1 MTTRHAASPRPRVVR
16 HARTTGTHRVL
27 RGLAITMTGV
37 VTFGLAGAASVY
49 AKMNSNMDS
58 VSVAGLVDPIIE
70 ATPADPDDP
79 NAGKDV
85 NILIMGSDVRDGEN
99 ASIGGEASGMRSDT
113 TIVVHVSADRQ
124 RVELVS
130 IPRDSLVDV
139 PACRMTDGSSTGAY
153 NGMFNSAF
161 ATGADNGGDIAS
173 AAACTINT
181 VQKNTNVRIDHFVV
195 VDFVGFISMV
205 DALGGVN
212 ICIPEAI
219 DSPKAALVLSAG
231 NQTLN
236 GSQALGYARART
248 GEGLGDGSDTNRL
261 GRQQRLIAAVVNEV
275 LSKNLLTDLPSLLQF
290 ASAATSSLTTD
301 PGLASVDAIPGLA
314 YSLRGVSTSNVS
326 FMTIPFAAAP
336 NDPNRVVWTS
346 EADEVWANIASDVP
360 MLGVE
365 ETPSATQTT
374 APSDPTTAP
383 PADTTTT
390 APVDPTTVVP
400 EPVETK
406 EAGKEAFDAGDVT
419 GVCAP

>member
-1 MTTRHAASPRPRVVR
+1 MTTRHAAPSRPRAVR
-16 HARTTGTHRVL
+16 HARRFGTHGVL
-27 RGLAITMTGV
+27 RGLAVTMTAV
-37 VTFGLAGAASVY
+37 LAFGLAGAASVY
-49 AKMNSNMDS
+49 AKMQSNIDS
-58 VSVAGLVDPIIE
+58 VDVSGLIDPIAE

-85 NILIMGSDVRDGEN
+85 NILVMGSDERDGANGE
-99 ASIGGEASGMRSDT
+99 IGGDASGMRSDT
-113 TIVVHVSADRQ
+113 TIVVHISADRQ

-139 PACRMTDGSSTGAY
+139 PACRMSDGSTTGAY

-161 ATGADNGGDIAS
+161 ATGAENGGDLAS

-181 VQKNTNVRIDHFVV
+181 VQHNTGVSIDHFVV
-195 VDFVGFISMV
+195 VDFVGFIQMV
-205 DALGGVN
+205 DALGGVG
-212 ICIPEAI
+212 ICIPEDI
-219 DSPKAALVLSAG
+219 DSPKASLVLSAG
-231 NQTLN
+231 FQTLN
-236 GSQALGYARART
+236 GTQALGFARART

-261 GRQQRLIAAVVNEV
+261 GRQQRLIAAVVTEV

-336 NDPNRVVWTS
+336 SDPNRVVWTS
-346 EADEVWANIASDVP
+346 AADEVWANIAADQP
-360 MLGVE
+360 MLGVT
-365 ETPSATQTT
+365 ETPATTDPATTPTDSATAPTDT
-374 APSDPTTAP
+374 AST
-383 PADTTTT
+383 PAGTTTT
-390 APVDPTTVVP
+390 IPAPA
-400 EPVETK
+400 ETK

-419 GVCAP
+419 AVC

>member
-1 MTTRHAASPRPRVVR
+1 MTIRHAAATRPRTAR
-16 HARTTGTHRVL
+16 HARRFGTHGVL
-27 RGLAITMTGV
+27 RALAIT
-37 VTFGLAGAASVY
+37 VTAVLAFGLAGGAAVY
-49 AKMNSNMDS
+49 AKMTSNMEGVDIS
-58 VSVAGLVDPIIE
+58 GMVDPIIE
-70 ATPADPDDP
+70 ATPANPDDP

-85 NILIMGSDVRDGEN
+85 NILVLGSDVRDGEN
-99 ASIGGEASGMRSDT
+99 GAIGGEADGMRSDT
-113 TIVVHVSADRQ
+113 TIVVHVSADRE

-139 PACRMTDGSSTGAY
+139 PSCRMSDGSTTGAY

-181 VQKNTNVRIDHFVV
+181 VQQNTGVRIDHFVV
-195 VDFVGFISMV
+195 VDFVGFVQMV

-212 ICIPEAI
+212 ICIPDAI
-219 DSPKAALVLSAG
+219 DSPKAGLVLAAG
-231 NQTLN
+231 YQTLN
-236 GSQALGYARART
+236 GTQALGFARART

-261 GRQQRLIAAVVNEV
+261 GRQQRLIAAVVTEV
-275 LSKNLLTDLPSLLQF
+275 LSKNLLTDLPALIQF

-301 PGLASVDAIPGLA
+301 SGLSSIDAIPGLA

-336 NDPNRVVWTS
+336 SDPNRVVWTS
-346 EADEVWANIASDVP
+346 AADEIWANIAADVP

-365 ETPSATQTT
+365 ETPTT
-374 APSDPTTAP
+374 PTETTTP
-383 PADTTTT
+383 PADTAGTPTDTAT
-390 APVDPTTVVP
+390 APTDTTSTAP
-400 EPVETK
+400 APAETK

-419 GVCAP
+419 AVC